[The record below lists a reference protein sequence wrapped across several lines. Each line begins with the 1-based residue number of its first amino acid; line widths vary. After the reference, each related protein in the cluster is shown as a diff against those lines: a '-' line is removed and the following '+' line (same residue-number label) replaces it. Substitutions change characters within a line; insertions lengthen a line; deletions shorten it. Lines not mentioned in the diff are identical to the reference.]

1 MRTGP
6 HVHGAEQPT
15 QHVWWSWGNPGA
27 AFLLTAVIIVL
38 GFQIRARDNRFQI
51 RHASRF
57 EHSMLSES
65 ALSPLH
71 PKESPR
77 EPHSR
82 DQPAKLY
89 RVEYYYPACVCND
102 WRRVCYPRYLVT
114 GSDDQ
119 KTC

>member
-57 EHSMLSES
+57 EHSMLRES
-65 ALSPLH
+65 ALSPFN
-71 PKESPR
+71 PKTLQR
-77 EPHSR
+77 EPHSCTQQ
-82 DQPAKLY
+82 DKLY
-89 RVEYYYPACVCND
+89 LVEYYNLDCV
-102 WRRVCYPRYLVT
+102 Y
-114 GSDDQ
+114 
-119 KTC
+119 